1 MKIIEGMVLTP
12 VGNDWVAVPTGEA
25 ADALHGVVRLNKTGK
40 VVWDGLAEGLTKE
53 QIVDSLTE
61 RFEVD
66 DETAG
71 AAVEAAMAKL
81 ADAGLLV

>member
-40 VVWDGLAEGLTKE
+40 VVWDGLTEGKTKE
-53 QIVDSLTE
+53 QIVASLTE

-71 AAVEAAMAKL
+71 TAVDAAIAKL
-81 ADAGLLV
+81 ADAGLLA